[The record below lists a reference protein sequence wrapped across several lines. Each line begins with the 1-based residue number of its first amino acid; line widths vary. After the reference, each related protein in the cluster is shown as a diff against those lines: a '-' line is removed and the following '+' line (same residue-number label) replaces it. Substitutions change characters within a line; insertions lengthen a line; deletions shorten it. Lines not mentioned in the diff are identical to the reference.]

1 MKYVFDIDGTLCTT
15 NKDCDYEKV
24 EPIADRIKIVNR
36 LYDEGHK
43 IILFTARG
51 MGRNDN
57 NPILAIQQ
65 FYQFTA
71 EQLKS
76 WNVKYHQLILGK
88 PEGDIY
94 IDDKGIKDKDFFT
107 N

>member
-43 IILFTARG
+43 IIL
-51 MGRNDN
+51 D
-57 NPILAIQQ
+57 
-65 FYQFTA
+65 
-71 EQLKS
+71 
-76 WNVKYHQLILGK
+76 VKFSKLFFFSSS
-88 PEGDIY
+88 
-94 IDDKGIKDKDFFT
+94 IKLTDS
-107 N
+107 